1 VRRKAASES
10 ARRPIFLPRDIAR
23 RIRRECTAGLPAETG
38 GVLVGFES
46 DEGTSIT
53 HVTGPGPRAKRTR
66 SRFRRDGTY
75 TQAEVDRAYA
85 ESGGRAD
92 YVGEWHSHPDP
103 IGPSGIDCGS
113 MEWVSK
119 NARYR
124 RSSPVMILSR
134 RTRFRRWKLEGYRWQ
149 GLGLVAVPIR
159 SN

>member
-1 VRRKAASES
+1 VRRRS
-10 ARRPIFLPRDIAR
+10 ATGDAPRPILLPRAVATQ
-23 RIRRECTAGLPAETG
+23 IRRECSAGLPAETG
-38 GVLVGFES
+38 GVLVGVES
-46 DEGTSIT
+46 DEGTRIT
-53 HVTGPGPRAKRTR
+53 HVTGPGPRARRTR
-66 SRFRRDGTY
+66 SRFRRDGAY
-75 TQAEVDRAYA
+75 TQAEVNRTYE

-103 IGPSGIDCGS
+103 IGPSGIDSGS

-124 RSSPVMILSR
+124 RSNPVMILAR

-149 GLGLVAVPIR
+149 GIGLMPVPIR